1 MSPECKDLIIKLLN
15 PDPNKR
21 LGSKGAKEIKHHA
34 WFKGEKKINIVLILS
49 KNNLKKKKLFII
61 R

>member
-34 WFKGEKKINIVLILS
+34 WFKGEKKINIGLILS
-49 KNNLKKKKLFII
+49 KNNLKKKN
-61 R
+61 